1 MNLRAKLKPVMVF
14 KADTKDDVILMMKNA
29 FVFDAI
35 LTSENA
41 IDCYASVDPHQT
53 FVHPVSFTKFR
64 SKRGGEKAHW
74 IAYVYEIKEQTLEDL
89 DLVIEQHARYFTIRN
104 KEDV

>member
-1 MNLRAKLKPVMVF
+1 MNLRAKLKPTMVF
-14 KADTKDDVILMMKNA
+14 QADTKDGVILMMKNA
-29 FVFDAI
+29 FVFEGI
-35 LTSENA
+35 ITSENA
-41 IDCYASVDPHQT
+41 IGCYASEDLYQT

-64 SKRGGEKAHW
+64 SKRGGKKAHW

-89 DLVIEQHARYFTIRN
+89 DLVIEQHSRYFTIRN